1 MDVTFRFWICNSV
14 YYKAW
19 PNLSGVNE
27 ASFSFPIC
35 IYSGVLSILL
45 IGLNLHSKLFS
56 CGITN
61 MWVASQYGLW
71 SFQMG
76 GSNLE
81 RFLHKNQHTQRKLLN
96 FKNWVDGEV
105 KKSAKIWLSKSIFYV
120 KNYLNLSQ
128 FFFSLKNINLGA
140 HFLLLKFFDKI
151 IF

>member
-120 KNYLNLSQ
+120 KNHPNLSH
-128 FFFSLKNINLGA
+128 FFFIEEYQFRSTFCGI
-140 HFLLLKFFDKI
+140 D
-151 IF
+151 IFW